1 MAEFDLL
8 TEGLESSKTAAAA
21 GALDVIDIEERQS
34 QFRIDGGM
42 LANFGMCNDP
52 KERKK
57 VTKSKDTLGKKK

>member
-8 TEGLESSKTAAAA
+8 TEGLESSMTADDD
-21 GALDVIDIEERQS
+21 GVLDVIGIEERQS

-42 LANFGMCNDP
+42 LAHFGMCDDL

-57 VTKSKDTLGKKK
+57 VTKSKDN